1 MADEVDR
8 ANDIVAMM
16 AEAAVADIC
25 RALPAAKPTGF
36 CLWCGHVVTDGA
48 RWCDAECRD
57 DWEHDQTRKGVKHG
71 SIG

>member
-25 RALPAAKPTGF
+25 RALPAAKPTG
-36 CLWCGHVVTDGA
+36 LLPVVRPCGDRRRTLVRCGMP
-48 RWCDAECRD
+48 
-57 DWEHDQTRKGVKHG
+57 G
-71 SIG
+71 